1 MELLAFLPVA
11 LMLSDF
17 NEGTNRTRR
26 PPMNVKARSSQ
37 ALLLVAVALV
47 AVISIAAVAVGATT
61 DDATSSSSSAVA
73 IEPSAES
80 LTDVEV
86 QGIMFMRE
94 EEKLAYDVYTTFAE
108 MYGQPIFSNIASA
121 EAQHMSAVLGLI
133 EAYDLDDPVDDSPVG
148 TFANQELQDLY
159 DDLIKQGSVDLAA
172 ALEVGAVIEEVDI
185 LDLEDYLEKTS
196 NPDIIQVYENLLRG
210 SENHLRAFV
219 SQLESAGVTR
229 APVLMESE
237 AYETTLASEMQR
249 GNESGAGHGEGEC
262 DHSAEGQQGQG
273 QGGMQGQGQGGMHG
287 QGQGGM
293 HGQGQG
299 GGMHG
304 QGQHGQSG

>member
-1 MELLAFLPVA
+1 
-11 LMLSDF
+11 
-17 NEGTNRTRR
+17 
-26 PPMNVKARSSQ
+26 MNVKARSSQ

-61 DDATSSSSSAVA
+61 DDATSSGSSAVA

-86 QGIMFMRE
+86 EGIMFMRE
-94 EEKLAYDVYTTFAE
+94 EEKLAYDVYTTFAD

-121 EAQHMSAVLGLI
+121 ETQHMSAVLGLI

-219 SQLESAGVTR
+219 SQLESMTNDR
-229 APVLMESE
+229 RTPVLMDPT

-287 QGQGGM
+287 QGQGG
-293 HGQGQG
+293 
-299 GGMHG
+299 GMHG

>member
-1 MELLAFLPVA
+1 
-11 LMLSDF
+11 
-17 NEGTNRTRR
+17 
-26 PPMNVKARSSQ
+26 MNVKARSSQ
-37 ALLLVAVALV
+37 AILLVAVALV
-47 AVISIAAVAVGATT
+47 AVVSIAAVAVGATT
-61 DDATSSSSSAVA
+61 DDSTSSDSSAIA

-86 QGIMFMRE
+86 EGIMFMRE
-94 EEKLAYDVYTTFAE
+94 EEKLAYDVYTTFAG

-133 EAYDLDDPVDDSPVG
+133 EAYDLDDPVDDSPIG
-148 TFANQELQDLY
+148 TFADQKLQDLY
-159 DDLIKQGSVDLAA
+159 DDLIEQGSVDLVA

-185 LDLEDYLEKTS
+185 LDLEKYLGETT

-219 SQLESAGVTR
+219 SQLESAGIDR
-229 APVLMESE
+229 SPVLMESE
-237 AYETTLASEMQR
+237 AYGTTLASEMQR
-249 GNESGAGHGEGEC
+249 GNSSEAGHGEGEC
-262 DHSAEGQQGQG
+262 DHSGEDQQGHG
-273 QGGMQGQGQGGMHG
+273 RGQGGMHG

-299 GGMHG
+299 DGMHG
-304 QGQHGQSG
+304 QGQHGQSS